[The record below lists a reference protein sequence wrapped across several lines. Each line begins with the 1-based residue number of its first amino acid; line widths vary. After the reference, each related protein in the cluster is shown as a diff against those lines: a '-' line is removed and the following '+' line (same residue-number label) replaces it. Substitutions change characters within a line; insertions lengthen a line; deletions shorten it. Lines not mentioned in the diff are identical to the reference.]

1 MYFLWP
7 LHGLLC
13 SSCIKGK
20 NWGESVWN
28 LQAAIEKH
36 LEKKSE
42 PARNEGVSFYLLPL
56 FSSAFVYLCVPK
68 QSTSGADMNN
78 SCKMIW
84 VPMYLCSKQS
94 QKNMNEHLQLL
105 SPCWVCIIK
114 FHNQKNWD
122 NYIKHAEKNEGRNF

>member
-1 MYFLWP
+1 MDCCIVHASRAKTEVNQFGICKQP
-7 LHGLLC
+7 L
-13 SSCIKGK
+13 K
-20 NWGESVWN
+20 NTW
-28 LQAAIEKH
+28 K
-36 LEKKSE
+36 KKSE

-114 FHNQKNWD
+114 FHNQKNWN